1 MSTHGVSRAV
11 AHFHALPG
19 GANWGASQRS
29 RGASGGF
36 GVGSVG
42 LMAGFLVSGC
52 WLAALWVVGTGVDFC
67 GCVCAVGEGVGIEQC
82 VAEKSSGGV

>member
-52 WLAALWVVGTGVDFC
+52 WWAALWVVERVLIF
-67 GCVCAVGEGVGIEQC
+67 GCVCAVGEGVGVEQC